1 MPTGTVV
8 NAFLSSNHVYMSKVV
23 SSSKKRRVETP
34 VGGLESEDNADY
46 RPPEWRMELTRDG
59 SVENESHSAI
69 DNTKE
74 KCCGDCS
81 DKINDKPDIIK

>member
-1 MPTGTVV
+1 
-8 NAFLSSNHVYMSKVV
+8 MSKVV
-23 SSSKKRRVETP
+23 SSSKKRRFETP
-34 VGGLESEDNADY
+34 VGGLEREDNADY

-59 SVENESHSAI
+59 SVEKESHSAI

>member
-1 MPTGTVV
+1 MY
-8 NAFLSSNHVYMSKVV
+8 LLKVV

-34 VGGLESEDNADY
+34 VGGLESEDNADCG
-46 RPPEWRMELTRDG
+46 PPEWRMELTRDG
-59 SVENESHSAI
+59 SHSAI

-81 DKINDKPDIIK
+81 DKINGKPDIIK

>member
-1 MPTGTVV
+1 MPTGAVV
-8 NAFLSSNHVYMSKVV
+8 NTFLSSNHVYMLKVI

-46 RPPEWRMELTRDG
+46 RPPEWRMELTRDR

-69 DNTKE
+69 NNTKE
-74 KCCGDCS
+74 KCSGDCS

>member
-1 MPTGTVV
+1 M
-8 NAFLSSNHVYMSKVV
+8 
-23 SSSKKRRVETP
+23 TP

>member
-1 MPTGTVV
+1 M
-8 NAFLSSNHVYMSKVV
+8 LKVV

-46 RPPEWRMELTRDG
+46 RPPEWRMELTRDR

-69 DNTKE
+69 NNTKE